1 MLRKGAAEGELEALC
16 LRPGESRSLPSLDGA
31 ERLLFCVRGAC
42 AARDGERLAAL
53 PAGRTL
59 RFDGAAELAAG
70 AAGAVLMQLRFR
82 LL

>member
-1 MLRKGAAEGELEALC
+1 MKIVIAGAGLGGLT
-16 LRPGESRSLPSLDGA
+16 
-31 ERLLFCVRGAC
+31 FGAC